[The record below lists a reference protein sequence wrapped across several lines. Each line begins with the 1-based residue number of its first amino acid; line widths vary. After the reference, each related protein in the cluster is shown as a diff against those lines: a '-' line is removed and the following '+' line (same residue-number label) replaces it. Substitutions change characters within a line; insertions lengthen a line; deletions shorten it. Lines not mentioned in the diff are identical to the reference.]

1 MKINPAH
8 LHEHLMGEAHE
19 AGALVERE
27 VLQQYLLPLPILVQL
42 VQNLRTNVV
51 N

>member
-1 MKINPAH
+1 
-8 LHEHLMGEAHE
+8 MGEAHE